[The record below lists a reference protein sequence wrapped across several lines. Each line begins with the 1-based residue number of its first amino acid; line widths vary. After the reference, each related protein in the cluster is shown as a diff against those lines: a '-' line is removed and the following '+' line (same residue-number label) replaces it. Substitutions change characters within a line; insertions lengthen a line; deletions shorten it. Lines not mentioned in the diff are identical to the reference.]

1 MESLYTFKFNHSNAL
16 QALAHG
22 KTDNINYYEARKK
35 LFNLSIMADYDQLVC
50 LPTLTAIDKHW
61 YQIET
66 ARKVLRQLGG
76 RALLADEVGLGK
88 TIEAG
93 LILSEYLARGMIQ
106 SLLILTPASLVSQW
120 QQELQTKFNID
131 TITSDDKQLQLNPSE
146 FWSNNNRIIA
156 SLNTA
161 KSPKHFNLVTTRNWD
176 LVIVDEAHH
185 LKNRNT
191 LNWKLVNALNKRFI
205 LMLTATPVQNSL
217 VELFNLLT
225 LLKPGLLKTEAAF
238 KKEYVSSKNGRIPK
252 NPEKLRQLM
261 REVMVRNT
269 RSLVDVQ
276 LPKRFATTITVNPA
290 KSEEKL
296 YQDLTEYIRSLEM
309 GESDTEKQDK
319 LDTDKSQQ
327 LAPEKQDNSDNE
339 KPQQL
344 APEKPHKL
352 DKFSRTN
359 LLMRAGSSP
368 QALADSLKNLAK
380 KFPSEEL
387 KTLTRRASQIKQVEK
402 AIALVDLLKKSTQK
416 TIVFTTHRATS
427 AYLAKTLEEAGIS
440 FAQFLG
446 DMSLKDKDAAI
457 EAFRDNV
464 PVLLASETGGE
475 GRNIQ
480 FANAIVNY
488 DLPWN
493 PMKIEQR
500 IGRIHRIGQ
509 KQDVFIFNFC
519 LKGSIEEYILRI
531 LHDKINMF
539 ELVVGE
545 IETILGNVDDEFDFS
560 EIVIDIWLKH
570 QAKPELDTAFD
581 NLASELIKAKDKYR
595 ETSELDEQIFGED
608 FEA

>member
-1 MESLYTFKFNHSNAL
+1 MDNFYTFKFNRSKAMTAL
-16 QALAHG
+16 KVGL
-22 KTDNINYYEARKK
+22 TDDIDYYYARTE
-35 LFNLSIMADYDQLVC
+35 LFNLSLMADYDQLVC

-106 SLLILTPASLVSQW
+106 SILILTPASLVSQW
-120 QQELQTKFNID
+120 QQELAEKFNID
-131 TITSDDKQLQLNPSE
+131 TITTDSDARQQNPEE
-146 FWSNNNRIIA
+146 FWTFHPRIIA

-161 KSPKHFNLVTTRNWD
+161 KSTKHFNHVTQRSWD

-185 LKNRNT
+185 LKNRST

-238 KKEYVSSKNGRIPK
+238 KKEYVSSKNGRVPK

-269 RSLVDVQ
+269 RSLVDIQ
-276 LPKRFATTITVNPA
+276 LPKRFATTITVTPSP
-290 KSEEKL
+290 SEQKL
-296 YQDLTEYIRSLEM
+296 YQDLTQFLRD
-309 GESDTEKQDK
+309 SDE
-319 LDTDKSQQ
+319 
-327 LAPEKQDNSDNE
+327 N
-339 KPQQL
+339 
-344 APEKPHKL
+344 L

-359 LLMRAGSSP
+359 LLMRAGSSSR
-368 QALADSLKNLAK
+368 ALTESLKNLAK
-380 KFPSEEL
+380 RLPSDEL
-387 KTLTRRASQIKQVEK
+387 HTLTRRAAKIKQVQK
-402 AIALVDLLKKSTQK
+402 ALALVDLLKQSQQK
-416 TIVFTTHRATS
+416 TIVFTTHKATS
-427 AYLAKTLEEAGIS
+427 AYLAETLQSAGIP
-440 FAQFLG
+440 FAEFLG
-446 DMSLKDKDAAI
+446 DMSLKEKDAAI
-457 EAFRDNV
+457 DAFRERV
-464 PVLLASETGGE
+464 SVLLASETGGE

-480 FANAIVNY
+480 FANSIVNY

-509 KQDVFIFNFC
+509 TQDVFIFNFC
-519 LKGSIEEYILRI
+519 LKDSIEEYILRI

-545 IETILGNVDDEFDFS
+545 IETILGQVDDEFDFS
-560 EIVIDIWLKH
+560 EVVMSIWLKH
-570 QAKPELDTAFD
+570 QSQPELDTAFD
-581 NLASELIKAKDKYR
+581 QLADNLLQAKDKYR
-595 ETSELDEQIFGED
+595 ETSELEQQIFGED

>member
-1 MESLYTFKFNHSNAL
+1 MTNMDNLYRFKFNHSSAL
-16 QALAHG
+16 QALTEG
-22 KTDNINYYEARKK
+22 QTDTIDYYEARKK

-50 LPTLTAIDKHW
+50 LPTLTEIDKHW

-131 TITSDDKQLQLNPSE
+131 TVSSDDKQLQLNHQE
-146 FWSNNNRIIA
+146 FWSTNPRIIA

-161 KSPKHFNLVTTRNWD
+161 KSAKHFQFVTARNWD

-185 LKNRNT
+185 LKNRST

-276 LPKRFATTITVNPA
+276 LPKRFATTITVTP
-290 KSEEKL
+290 SQGEDKL
-296 YQDLTEYIRSLEM
+296 YQDLTNYVRDFEHI
-309 GESDTEKQDK
+309 ESDSNQTK
-319 LDTDKSQQ
+319 
-327 LAPEKQDNSDNE
+327 
-339 KPQQL
+339 
-344 APEKPHKL
+344 KL

-380 KFPSEEL
+380 KFPSEQL
-387 KTLTRRASQIKQVEK
+387 TSLTRRAAQIKKVEK
-402 AIALVDLLKKSTQK
+402 ALALVDLLKKSTQK

-427 AYLAKTLEEAGIS
+427 AYLAKTLEKADIP

-446 DMSLKDKDAAI
+446 SMSLKDKDAAI
-457 EAFRDNV
+457 ESFRDRV

-509 KQDVFIFNFC
+509 QQDVFIFNFC
-519 LKGSIEEYILRI
+519 LQGSIEEYILRI

-545 IETILGNVDDEFDFS
+545 IETILGNVDEDFDFS
-560 EIVIDIWLKH
+560 DAVIDIWLKH
-570 QAKPELDTAFD
+570 QAKPELDTAFN
-581 NLASELIKAKDKYR
+581 NLATNLIQAKDKYR
-595 ETSELDEQIFGED
+595 QISELDEQIFGEE

>member
-1 MESLYTFKFNHSNAL
+1 MEKYTFKFNSSTALEAL
-16 QALAHG
+16 QAG
-22 KTDNINYYEARKK
+22 KYDPIDFYQARLD
-35 LFNLSIMADYDQLVC
+35 LFNLSIMADYDQLIC
-50 LPTLTAIDKHW
+50 LPALTAIDKYW

-93 LILSEYLARGMIQ
+93 IIIAEYLARGMVQ
-106 SLLILTPASLVSQW
+106 SLLVLTPASLVSQW
-120 QQELQTKFNID
+120 QLELSDKFNIA
-131 TITSDDKQLQLNPSE
+131 TITTDNRNLQQPINE
-146 FWSNNNRIIA
+146 FWTNNPRIIA

-161 KSPKHFNLVTTRNWD
+161 KSAKHYSHVTSRTWD
-176 LVIVDEAHH
+176 LVVIDEAHH
-185 LKNRNT
+185 LKNRTT

-225 LLKPGLLKTEAAF
+225 LLKPGLLQTEAAF
-238 KKEYVSSKNGRIPK
+238 KKEYVDSRNGRVPK
-252 NPEKLRQLM
+252 NQEKLRSLM

-269 RSLVDVQ
+269 RALVDVK
-276 LPKRFATTITVNPA
+276 LPKRFATTITVTPSA
-290 KSEEKL
+290 GEEKL
-296 YQDLTEYIRSLEM
+296 YQDLSEYLRSS
-309 GESDTEKQDK
+309 ESK
-319 LDTDKSQQ
+319 LDR
-327 LAPEKQDNSDNE
+327 L
-339 KPQQL
+339 
-344 APEKPHKL
+344 
-352 DKFSRTN
+352 SRTN

-368 QALADSLKNLAK
+368 NALAESLKQLTLRL
-380 KFPSEEL
+380 PDEEL
-387 KTLTRRASQIKQVEK
+387 KSLARRASLVKQVEK
-402 AIALVDLLKKSTQK
+402 AKALVEMLLLSRQK
-416 TIVFTTHRATS
+416 TLVFTTHKATS
-427 AYLAKTLEEAGIS
+427 TYLAKTLQAANIP
-440 FAQFLG
+440 FAEFTG
-446 DMSLKDKDAAI
+446 GMSLKQKDAAI
-457 EAFRDNV
+457 ASFRDTV
-464 PVLLASETGGE
+464 SVLLASETGGE

-509 KQDVFIFNFC
+509 TQDVFIFNFC
-519 LKGSIEEYILRI
+519 LKGSIEEYILGI

-560 EIVIDIWLKH
+560 EIIMDIWLKH
-570 QAKPELDTAFD
+570 QVKPELDTAFEQLAE
-581 NLASELIKAKDKYR
+581 NLLKAKNQYQQIQ
-595 ETSELDEQIFGED
+595 ELDEQIFGED

>member
-1 MESLYTFKFNHSNAL
+1 MDSLYTFKFNHSSAL
-16 QALAHG
+16 QALVDG
-22 KTDNINYYEARKK
+22 QTDDFNYYEARIK
-35 LFNLSIMADYDQLVC
+35 LFSLSVMADYDQLVC
-50 LPTLTAIDKHW
+50 LPTLTGIDKHW

-106 SLLILTPASLVSQW
+106 SLLVLTPASLVSQW
-120 QQELQTKFNID
+120 QLELKTKFGID
-131 TITSDDKQLQLNPSE
+131 TVTSDDKQLQLNPDE
-146 FWSNNNRIIA
+146 FWRTNNRLIA

-161 KSPKHFNLVTTRNWD
+161 KSAKHFNLVTTRNWD

-185 LKNRNT
+185 LKNRST

-238 KKEYVSSKNGRIPK
+238 KKEYVSSKNGRVPK

-276 LPKRFATTITVNPA
+276 LPKRFATTITVNPS

-296 YQDLTEYIRSLEM
+296 YQDLTEYVRSLEVS
-309 GESDTEKQDK
+309 ESDSGKTQ
-319 LDTDKSQQ
+319 
-327 LAPEKQDNSDNE
+327 
-339 KPQQL
+339 
-344 APEKPHKL
+344 KL

-380 KFPSEEL
+380 KFPSDEL

-402 AIALVDLLKKSTQK
+402 ALALVDLLKKSTQK

-427 AYLAKTLEEAGIS
+427 AYLAKTLEEAGIA

-446 DMSLKDKDAAI
+446 DMSLKEKDAAI
-457 EAFRDNV
+457 EAFRDRV

-519 LKGSIEEYILRI
+519 LKDSIEEYILRI

-545 IETILGNVDDEFDFS
+545 IETILGNVDEEFDFS
-560 EIVIDIWLKH
+560 EVVIDIWLKH
-570 QAKPELDTAFD
+570 QAKPELDTAFE
-581 NLASELIKAKDKYR
+581 NLATELIKAKDKYR

>member
-1 MESLYTFKFNHSNAL
+1 MEKNYTFQFNPSTAL
-16 QALAHG
+16 EALKAG
-22 KTDNINYYEARKK
+22 KYDPLNFYEARLD
-35 LFNLSIMADYDQLVC
+35 LFNLSVMADYDQLIC
-50 LPTLTAIDKHW
+50 LPTLTAIDKYW

-66 ARKVLRQLGG
+66 ARKVLRQMGG

-93 LILSEYLARGMIQ
+93 LIIAEYLARGMVKSI
-106 SLLILTPASLVSQW
+106 LVLTPASLVSQW
-120 QQELQTKFNID
+120 QSELSDKFNIA
-131 TITSDDKQLQLNPSE
+131 TITTDNRDPQQPIDE
-146 FWSNNNRIIA
+146 FWTNNPRIIA

-161 KSPKHFNLVTTRNWD
+161 KSAKHYLHVTSRTWD
-176 LVIVDEAHH
+176 LVVVDEAHH
-185 LKNRNT
+185 LKNRST

-225 LLKPGLLKTEAAF
+225 LLKPGLLQTEAAF
-238 KKEYVSSKNGRIPK
+238 KKEYVDSRNGRVPK
-252 NPEKLRQLM
+252 NPEKLRSLM

-269 RSLVDVQ
+269 RALVDVK
-276 LPKRFATTITVNPA
+276 LPKRFATTITVTPA
-290 KSEEKL
+290 AGEEKL
-296 YQDLTEYIRSLEM
+296 YQDLSEYLRSSE
-309 GESDTEKQDK
+309 DK
-319 LDTDKSQQ
+319 LDR
-327 LAPEKQDNSDNE
+327 L
-339 KPQQL
+339 
-344 APEKPHKL
+344 
-352 DKFSRTN
+352 SRTN

-368 QALADSLKNLAK
+368 GALADSLKQLTLRL
-380 KFPSEEL
+380 PDEEL
-387 KTLTRRASQIKQVEK
+387 KSLARRAAQVKQVEK
-402 AIALVDLLKKSTQK
+402 AKTLVEMLSKSSQK
-416 TIVFTTHRATS
+416 TLVFTTHKATS
-427 AYLAKTLEEAGIS
+427 TYLAKILQEANIP
-440 FAQFLG
+440 FAEFTG
-446 DMSLKDKDAAI
+446 GMSLKQKDEAI
-457 EAFRDNV
+457 AAFRDNV
-464 PVLLASETGGE
+464 SVLLASETGGE

-509 KQDVFIFNFC
+509 TQDVFIFNFC

-560 EIVIDIWLKH
+560 EVVMDIWLKH
-570 QAKPELDTAFD
+570 QVKPELDQAFEQLAN
-581 NLASELIKAKDKYR
+581 NLLKAQKQY
-595 ETSELDEQIFGED
+595 EQIQELDEQIFGED

>member
-1 MESLYTFKFNHSNAL
+1 MDSLYTFKFNHSSAL
-16 QALAHG
+16 QALADG
-22 KTDNINYYEARKK
+22 QTDTIDYYEARIK
-35 LFNLSIMADYDQLVC
+35 LFNVSVMADYDQLVC

-93 LILSEYLARGMIQ
+93 LILSEYLARGMIE

-120 QQELQTKFNID
+120 QQELQTKFGID
-131 TITSDDKQLQLNPSE
+131 TITSDDKQLQLNRSE
-146 FWSNNNRIIA
+146 FWSTNNRLIA

-161 KSPKHFNLVTTRNWD
+161 KSANHFHLVTARNWD

-185 LKNRNT
+185 LKNRST

-238 KKEYVSSKNGRIPK
+238 KKEYVSSKNGRVPK

-276 LPKRFATTITVNPA
+276 LPKRFATTITVTPSQ
-290 KSEEKL
+290 SEQKL
-296 YQDLTEYIRSLEM
+296 YQDLTEYLRSWEIT
-309 GESDTEKQDK
+309 ESDSGKTK
-319 LDTDKSQQ
+319 
-327 LAPEKQDNSDNE
+327 
-339 KPQQL
+339 
-344 APEKPHKL
+344 KL

-380 KFPSEEL
+380 KFPSDEL
-387 KTLTRRASQIKQVEK
+387 KRLTRRASQIKKVEK
-402 AIALVDLLKKSTQK
+402 ALALVDLLKKSTQK

-427 AYLAKTLEEAGIS
+427 AYLGKTLEQADIS

-446 DMSLKDKDAAI
+446 DMSLKEKDAAI
-457 EAFRDNV
+457 EAFRDRV

-509 KQDVFIFNFC
+509 QQDVFIFNFC
-519 LKGSIEEYILRI
+519 LQDSIEEYILRI

-545 IETILGNVDDEFDFS
+545 IETILGNVDEEFDFS
-560 EIVIDIWLKH
+560 DAVIDIWLKH
-570 QAKPELDTAFD
+570 QAKPELDTAFE
-581 NLASELIKAKDKYR
+581 NLATDLINAKDKYR
-595 ETSELDEQIFGED
+595 QISELDEQIFGED

>member
-1 MESLYTFKFNHSNAL
+1 MMDSLYTFKFNHSSAL
-16 QALAHG
+16 QALADG
-22 KTDNINYYEARKK
+22 KTDNIDYYQARIK
-35 LFNLSIMADYDQLVC
+35 LFNLSVMADYDQLVC
-50 LPTLTAIDKHW
+50 LPTLTGIDKHW

-93 LILSEYLARGMIQ
+93 LILSEYLTRGMIQ

-120 QQELQTKFNID
+120 QQELQTKFGID

-146 FWSNNNRIIA
+146 FWTTNNRLIA

-161 KSPKHFNLVTTRNWD
+161 KSAKHFNLVTTRSWD

-185 LKNRNT
+185 LKNRST
-191 LNWKLVNALNKRFI
+191 LNWKLVNALQKRFI

-238 KKEYVSSKNGRIPK
+238 KKEYVSSKNGRVPK

-276 LPKRFATTITVNPA
+276 LPKRFATTITVSPSQ
-290 KSEEKL
+290 SEEKL
-296 YQDLTEYIRSLEM
+296 YRDLTEYLRLFEIAT
-309 GESDTEKQDK
+309 SDSTQ
-319 LDTDKSQQ
+319 TQ
-327 LAPEKQDNSDNE
+327 
-339 KPQQL
+339 
-344 APEKPHKL
+344 KL

-368 QALADSLKNLAK
+368 QALADSLKNLSK
-380 KFPSEEL
+380 KFPSDEL

-402 AIALVDLLKKSTQK
+402 AKALVDLLKKSSQK

-446 DMSLKDKDAAI
+446 DMSLKEKDAAI
-457 EAFRDNV
+457 EDFREHV

-509 KQDVFIFNFC
+509 TQDVFIFNFC
-519 LKGSIEEYILRI
+519 LKDSIEEYILKI

-545 IETILGNVDDEFDFS
+545 IETILGNVDEEFDFS
-560 EIVIDIWLKH
+560 EVVIDIWLKH
-570 QAKPELDTAFD
+570 QAKPELDTAFE
-581 NLASELIKAKDKYR
+581 NLATELIKAKDKYR

>member
-1 MESLYTFKFNHSNAL
+1 MDNFYTFKFNHSKALTAL
-16 QALAHG
+16 QVGQTDAL
-22 KTDNINYYEARKK
+22 DYYEARTE
-35 LFNLSIMADYDQLVC
+35 LFNLSLMADYDSLVC
-50 LPTLTAIDKHW
+50 LPTLTAIDQHW

-66 ARKVLRQLGG
+66 AKKVLRQLGG

-93 LILSEYLARGMIQ
+93 LILSEYIARGMIQ
-106 SLLILTPASLVSQW
+106 SILVLTPASLVSQW
-120 QQELQTKFNID
+120 QLELSEKFNID
-131 TITSDDKQLQLNPSE
+131 TVTTDSDARQQNPEE
-146 FWSNNNRIIA
+146 FWTSHPRIIA

-161 KSPKHFNLVTTRNWD
+161 KSTKHFDIVTQRSWD

-185 LKNRNT
+185 LKNRST

-238 KKEYVSSKNGRIPK
+238 KKEYVSSSNGRVPK

-276 LPKRFATTITVNPA
+276 LPKRFATTITVTPSP
-290 KSEEKL
+290 SEQKL
-296 YQDLTEYIRSLEM
+296 YQDLTNFLRDSEP
-309 GESDTEKQDK
+309 
-319 LDTDKSQQ
+319 
-327 LAPEKQDNSDNE
+327 A
-339 KPQQL
+339 
-344 APEKPHKL
+344 L

-359 LLMRAGSSP
+359 LLMRAGSSSR
-368 QALADSLKNLAK
+368 ALTDSLKHLAK
-380 KFPSEEL
+380 RLPSDEL
-387 KTLTRRASQIKQVEK
+387 KTLVRRAAQIQQVEK
-402 AIALVDLLKKSTQK
+402 AKALVDLLKQSQQK
-416 TIVFTTHRATS
+416 TIVFTTHKPTS
-427 AYLAKTLEEAGIS
+427 AYLAETLQDVGIP
-440 FAQFLG
+440 FAEFLG
-446 DMSLKDKDAAI
+446 DMSLKQKDAAI
-457 EAFRDNV
+457 DAFRSRV
-464 PVLLASETGGE
+464 SVLLASETGGE

-480 FANAIVNY
+480 FANVIVNY

-509 KQDVFIFNFC
+509 TQDVFIFNFC
-519 LKGSIEEYILRI
+519 LANSIEEYILKI

-545 IETILGNVDDEFDFS
+545 IETILGQVDDEFDFS
-560 EIVIDIWLKH
+560 EVVMSIWLKH
-570 QAKPELDTAFD
+570 QAKPERDTAFD
-581 NLASELIKAKDKYR
+581 QLADNLLKAKEQYR
-595 ETSELDEQIFGED
+595 ETSELEQQIFGDD

>member
-1 MESLYTFKFNHSNAL
+1 MEKNYTFKFNSDTAL
-16 QALAHG
+16 EALKAG
-22 KTDNINYYEARKK
+22 RYDPINFYEARLD
-35 LFNLSIMADYDQLVC
+35 LFSLSVMADYDQLIC
-50 LPTLTAIDKHW
+50 LPTLTAIDKYW

-93 LILSEYLARGMIQ
+93 LIIAEYLARGMVQ
-106 SLLILTPASLVSQW
+106 SMLVLTPASLVSQW
-120 QQELQTKFNID
+120 QSELSDKFNIS
-131 TITSDDKQLQLNPSE
+131 TITTDNRDPQQPIDS
-146 FWSNNNRIIA
+146 FWTDNKRIIA
-156 SLNTA
+156 SLNMA
-161 KSPKHFNLVTTRNWD
+161 KSAKHYPHVTSRTWD
-176 LVIVDEAHH
+176 LVVVDEAHH
-185 LKNRNT
+185 LKNRTT

-225 LLKPGLLKTEAAF
+225 LLKPGLLQTEAAF
-238 KKEYVSSKNGRIPK
+238 KKEYVDSRNGRVPK
-252 NPEKLRQLM
+252 NPEKLRSLM

-269 RSLVDVQ
+269 RALVDVK
-276 LPKRFATTITVNPA
+276 LPKRFATTITVTPA
-290 KSEEKL
+290 AGEEKL
-296 YQDLTEYIRSLEM
+296 YQDLSEYLRSSE
-309 GESDTEKQDK
+309 DK
-319 LDTDKSQQ
+319 LDR
-327 LAPEKQDNSDNE
+327 L
-339 KPQQL
+339 
-344 APEKPHKL
+344 
-352 DKFSRTN
+352 SRTN

-368 QALADSLKNLAK
+368 GALADSLKQLTLRL
-380 KFPSEEL
+380 PDEEL
-387 KTLTRRASQIKQVEK
+387 KSLARRASQVKQVEK
-402 AIALVDLLKKSTQK
+402 AKALVEMLIISRQK
-416 TIVFTTHRATS
+416 TLVFTTHKATS
-427 AYLAKTLEEAGIS
+427 TYLAKTLQAANIP
-440 FAQFLG
+440 FAEFTG
-446 DMSLKDKDAAI
+446 GMSLKQKDEAI
-457 EAFRDNV
+457 AAFRDTV
-464 PVLLASETGGE
+464 SVLLASETGGE

-509 KQDVFIFNFC
+509 TQDVFIFNFC

-560 EIVIDIWLKH
+560 EIVMDIWLKH
-570 QAKPELDTAFD
+570 QVKPELDTAFEQLAD
-581 NLASELIKAKDKYR
+581 NLLKAKNQYQQIQ
-595 ETSELDEQIFGED
+595 ELDEQIFGED

>member
-1 MESLYTFKFNHSNAL
+1 METNYTFKFNSDTAKSAL
-16 QALAHG
+16 KAAKYDPINFYQARL
-22 KTDNINYYEARKK
+22 D
-35 LFNLSIMADYDQLVC
+35 LFSLSVMADYDQLIC
-50 LPTLTAIDKHW
+50 LPTLTAIDKYW

-93 LILSEYLARGMIQ
+93 LIIAEYLARGMVQ
-106 SLLILTPASLVSQW
+106 SMLVLTPASLVSQW
-120 QQELQTKFNID
+120 QSELSDKFNIA
-131 TITSDDKQLQLNPSE
+131 TITTDNRDPQQPIDE
-146 FWSNNNRIIA
+146 FWTNNPRIIA

-161 KSPKHFNLVTTRNWD
+161 KSAKHYPHVTSRTWD
-176 LVIVDEAHH
+176 LVVVDEAHH
-185 LKNRNT
+185 LKNRTT

-217 VELFNLLT
+217 IELFNLLT
-225 LLKPGLLKTEAAF
+225 LLKPGLLQTEAAF
-238 KKEYVSSKNGRIPK
+238 KKEYVDSRNGRVPK
-252 NPEKLRQLM
+252 NPEKLRSLM

-269 RSLVDVQ
+269 RALVDVK
-276 LPKRFATTITVNPA
+276 LPKRFATTITVTPA
-290 KSEEKL
+290 AGEEKL
-296 YQDLTEYIRSLEM
+296 YQDLSEYLRSSE
-309 GESDTEKQDK
+309 EK
-319 LDTDKSQQ
+319 LDR
-327 LAPEKQDNSDNE
+327 L
-339 KPQQL
+339 
-344 APEKPHKL
+344 
-352 DKFSRTN
+352 SRTN

-368 QALADSLKNLAK
+368 GALADSLKQLTLRL
-380 KFPSEEL
+380 PDSEL
-387 KTLTRRASQIKQVEK
+387 KSLARRAAQVKQVEK
-402 AIALVDLLKKSTQK
+402 AKVLVEMLSKSSQK
-416 TIVFTTHRATS
+416 TLVFTTHKATS
-427 AYLAKTLEEAGIS
+427 TYLAQTLLAANIP
-440 FAQFLG
+440 FAEFTG
-446 DMSLKDKDAAI
+446 GMSLKQKDEAI
-457 EAFRDNV
+457 AAFRDTV
-464 PVLLASETGGE
+464 SVLLASETGGE

-509 KQDVFIFNFC
+509 TQDVFIFNFC

-560 EIVIDIWLKH
+560 EIVMDIWLKH
-570 QAKPELDTAFD
+570 QVKPELDTAFEQLAD
-581 NLASELIKAKDKYR
+581 NLLKAKNQYQQIQ
-595 ETSELDEQIFGED
+595 ELDEQIFGED

>member
-1 MESLYTFKFNHSNAL
+1 MNNTYNFTFQNSPAMTALKQRQHDDIKYYNARNELFKLSL
-16 QALAHG
+16 
-22 KTDNINYYEARKK
+22 
-35 LFNLSIMADYDQLVC
+35 MADYDQLVC
-50 LPTLTAIDKHW
+50 LPSLTTIDKHW

-66 ARKVLRQLGG
+66 ARKVLRQFGG

-93 LILSEYLARGMIQ
+93 LIVSEYLARGMIQ
-106 SLLILTPASLVSQW
+106 SILILTPASLVSQW
-120 QQELQTKFNID
+120 QLELATKFGISS
-131 TITSDDKQLQLNPSE
+131 ITTDDESRQQNPEE
-146 FWSNNNRIIA
+146 FWTANSHIIA

-161 KSPKHFNLVTTRNWD
+161 KSAKHYPLVTSRNWD

-191 LNWKLVNALNKRFI
+191 LNWKVVNALNKRFI

-225 LLKPGLLKTEAAF
+225 LLKPGLLKTEADF
-238 KKEYVSSKNGRIPK
+238 KREYVSSKNGRIPK
-252 NPEKLRQLM
+252 NPEKLRSLM
-261 REVMVRNT
+261 REVMIRNT
-269 RSLVDVQ
+269 RSLVDVK
-276 LPKRFATTITVNPA
+276 LPKRFATTITVTP
-290 KSEEKL
+290 SESEKKL
-296 YQDLTEYIRSLEM
+296 YSDLSEFLRTHSE
-309 GESDTEKQDK
+309 
-319 LDTDKSQQ
+319 
-327 LAPEKQDNSDNE
+327 
-339 KPQQL
+339 
-344 APEKPHKL
+344 HL

-359 LLMRAGSSP
+359 LLMRSGSSP
-368 QALADSLKNLAK
+368 NALGESLKNLSQK
-380 KFPSEEL
+380 LDFEEL
-387 KTLTRRASQIKQVEK
+387 KTLAKRANQIKQVEK
-402 AIALVDLLKKSTQK
+402 SRALVELLKKSSQK
-416 TIVFTTHRATS
+416 TIVFTTHKATS
-427 AYLAKTLEEAGIS
+427 AYLAKVFKENRIE
-440 FAQFLG
+440 FAEFLG
-446 DMSLKDKDAAI
+446 DMTLKQKDAAI
-457 EAFRDNV
+457 EAFRDNL

-509 KQDVFIFNFC
+509 TQDVFIFNFC
-519 LKGSIEEYILRI
+519 LQGSIEEYILRI

-560 EIVIDIWLKH
+560 ETVIDIWLKNQSH
-570 QAKPELDTAFD
+570 QDISNAFEK
-581 NLASELIKAKDKYR
+581 LADDLLQAKDKYQ
-595 ETSELDEQIFGED
+595 ETQELDEKIFGEE

>member
-1 MESLYTFKFNHSNAL
+1 MDNFYTFKFNHSKAMTAL
-16 QALAHG
+16 KVGQ
-22 KTDNINYYEARKK
+22 TDEIDYYYARTE
-35 LFNLSIMADYDQLVC
+35 LFNLSLMADYDSLVC

-106 SLLILTPASLVSQW
+106 SILVLTPASLVSQW
-120 QQELQTKFNID
+120 QQELAEKFNID
-131 TITSDDKQLQLNPSE
+131 TITTDSDARQQNPEE
-146 FWSNNNRIIA
+146 FWTSHPRIIA

-161 KSPKHFNLVTTRNWD
+161 KSPKHFDHVTARSWD

-238 KKEYVSSKNGRIPK
+238 KKEYVSSKNGRVPK

-269 RSLVDVQ
+269 RSLVDVK
-276 LPKRFATTITVNPA
+276 LPKRFATTITVTPNP
-290 KSEEKL
+290 SEQKL
-296 YQDLTEYIRSLEM
+296 YQDLTNFLRDQEP
-309 GESDTEKQDK
+309 
-319 LDTDKSQQ
+319 
-327 LAPEKQDNSDNE
+327 A
-339 KPQQL
+339 
-344 APEKPHKL
+344 L

-359 LLMRAGSSP
+359 LLMRAGSSSR
-368 QALADSLKNLAK
+368 ALTESLKNLDK
-380 KFPSEEL
+380 RLQSDEL
-387 KTLTRRASQIKQVEK
+387 KTLIRRAAQIKQVEK
-402 AIALVDLLKKSTQK
+402 AKALVDLLKQSQQK
-416 TIVFTTHRATS
+416 TIVFTTHKATS
-427 AYLAKTLEEAGIS
+427 AYLAETLQSAGIP
-440 FAQFLG
+440 FAEFLG
-446 DMSLKDKDAAI
+446 DMSLKEKDAAI
-457 EAFRDNV
+457 EAFRERV
-464 PVLLASETGGE
+464 SVLLASETGGE

-480 FANAIVNY
+480 FANSIVNY

-509 KQDVFIFNFC
+509 TQDVFIFNFC
-519 LKGSIEEYILRI
+519 LKDSIEEYILRI

-545 IETILGNVDDEFDFS
+545 IETILGQVDDEFDFS
-560 EIVIDIWLKH
+560 EVVMSIWLKH
-570 QAKPELDTAFD
+570 QAKPELDTAFEQ
-581 NLASELIKAKDKYR
+581 LADELVKAKDKYR
-595 ETSELDEQIFGED
+595 ETSELEQQIFGED

>member
-1 MESLYTFKFNHSNAL
+1 METNYTFKFNSSTAL
-16 QALAHG
+16 SALKVG
-22 KTDNINYYEARKK
+22 KYDPLNFYEARLD
-35 LFNLSIMADYDQLVC
+35 LFNLSVMADYDQLIC
-50 LPTLTAIDKHW
+50 LPTLTAIDKYW

-93 LILSEYLARGMIQ
+93 LIIAEYLARGMVQ
-106 SLLILTPASLVSQW
+106 SLLVLTPASLVSQW
-120 QQELQTKFNID
+120 QSELSDKFNIS
-131 TITSDDKQLQLNPSE
+131 TITTDNRDPQQPIEE
-146 FWSNNNRIIA
+146 FWTDNPRIIA

-161 KSPKHFNLVTTRNWD
+161 KSAKHYPYVTSRTWD
-176 LVIVDEAHH
+176 LVVVDEAHH
-185 LKNRNT
+185 LKNCTT

-225 LLKPGLLKTEAAF
+225 LLKPGLLQTEAAF
-238 KKEYVSSKNGRIPK
+238 KKEYVDSKNGRVPK
-252 NPEKLRQLM
+252 NPEKLRSLM

-269 RSLVDVQ
+269 RALVDVK
-276 LPKRFATTITVNPA
+276 LPKRFATTITVTPA
-290 KSEEKL
+290 SGEEKL
-296 YQDLTEYIRSLEM
+296 YQDLSEYLRSSE
-309 GESDTEKQDK
+309 DK
-319 LDTDKSQQ
+319 LDR
-327 LAPEKQDNSDNE
+327 L
-339 KPQQL
+339 
-344 APEKPHKL
+344 
-352 DKFSRTN
+352 SRTN

-368 QALADSLKNLAK
+368 GALADSLKQLTLRL
-380 KFPSEEL
+380 PDEEL
-387 KTLTRRASQIKQVEK
+387 KSLARRAAQVKQVEK
-402 AIALVDLLKKSTQK
+402 AKALVDMLIISRQK
-416 TIVFTTHRATS
+416 TLVFTTHKATS
-427 AYLAKTLEEAGIS
+427 TYLAKTLQAANIP
-440 FAQFLG
+440 FAEFTG
-446 DMSLKDKDAAI
+446 GMSLKQKDEAI
-457 EAFRDNV
+457 AAFRDNV
-464 PVLLASETGGE
+464 SVLLASETGGE

-509 KQDVFIFNFC
+509 TQDVFIFNFC

-560 EIVIDIWLKH
+560 EIVMDIWLKH
-570 QAKPELDTAFD
+570 QVKPELDTAFEQLAD
-581 NLASELIKAKDKYR
+581 NLLKAKNQYQQIQ
-595 ETSELDEQIFGED
+595 ELDEQIFGED

>member
-1 MESLYTFKFNHSNAL
+1 MLGVRCIMETNYTFKFNSDTAL
-16 QALAHG
+16 SALKAGLYDPINFYQARL
-22 KTDNINYYEARKK
+22 D
-35 LFNLSIMADYDQLVC
+35 LFNLSVMADYDQLIC
-50 LPTLTAIDKHW
+50 LPTLTAIDKYW

-93 LILSEYLARGMIQ
+93 LIIAEYLARGMVQ
-106 SLLILTPASLVSQW
+106 SMLVLTPASLVSQW
-120 QQELQTKFNID
+120 QSELSDKFNIA
-131 TITSDDKQLQLNPSE
+131 TITTDNRDPQQPIDE
-146 FWSNNNRIIA
+146 FWTNNPRIIA

-161 KSPKHFNLVTTRNWD
+161 KSAKHYPHVTSRTWD
-176 LVIVDEAHH
+176 LVVVDEAHH
-185 LKNRNT
+185 LKNRTT

-217 VELFNLLT
+217 IELFNLLT
-225 LLKPGLLKTEAAF
+225 LLKPGLLQTEAAF
-238 KKEYVSSKNGRIPK
+238 KKEYVDSRNGRVPK
-252 NPEKLRQLM
+252 NPEKLRSLM

-269 RSLVDVQ
+269 RALVDVK
-276 LPKRFATTITVNPA
+276 LPKRFATTITVTPA
-290 KSEEKL
+290 SGEEKL
-296 YQDLTEYIRSLEM
+296 YQDLSEYLRSSE
-309 GESDTEKQDK
+309 EK
-319 LDTDKSQQ
+319 LDR
-327 LAPEKQDNSDNE
+327 L
-339 KPQQL
+339 
-344 APEKPHKL
+344 
-352 DKFSRTN
+352 SRTN

-368 QALADSLKNLAK
+368 GALADSLKQLTK
-380 KFPSEEL
+380 RLPDEEL
-387 KTLTRRASQIKQVEK
+387 KSLARRAAQVKQVEK
-402 AIALVDLLKKSTQK
+402 AKVLVEMLSKSSQK
-416 TIVFTTHRATS
+416 TLVFTTHKATS
-427 AYLAKTLEEAGIS
+427 TYLAQTLQAANIP
-440 FAQFLG
+440 FAEFTG
-446 DMSLKDKDAAI
+446 GMSLKQKDEAI
-457 EAFRDNV
+457 AAFRDNV
-464 PVLLASETGGE
+464 SVLLASETGGE

-509 KQDVFIFNFC
+509 TQDVFIFNFC

-560 EIVIDIWLKH
+560 EIVMDIWLKH
-570 QAKPELDTAFD
+570 QVKPELDTAFEQLAD
-581 NLASELIKAKDKYR
+581 NLLKAKNQYQQIQ
-595 ETSELDEQIFGED
+595 ELDEQIFGED

>member
-1 MESLYTFKFNHSNAL
+1 MDNFYTFKFNHTPAL
-16 QALAHG
+16 QALIDG
-22 KTDNINYYEARKK
+22 QTDSIDYYYARQS
-35 LFNLSIMADYDQLVC
+35 LFNLSLMADYDSLVC
-50 LPTLTAIDKHW
+50 LTNLTAIDKHW

-106 SLLILTPASLVSQW
+106 SILVLTPASLVSQW
-120 QQELQTKFNID
+120 QQELAEKF
-131 TITSDDKQLQLNPSE
+131 TIETVTTDSVQLQQNPNE
-146 FWSNNNRIIA
+146 FWSSHPRLIA

-161 KSPKHFNLVTTRNWD
+161 KSAKHFDLVTARNWD

-185 LKNRNT
+185 LKNRST

-225 LLKPGLLKTEAAF
+225 LLKPGLLQTEAAF
-238 KKEYVSSKNGRIPK
+238 KKEYVSSSNGRVPK
-252 NPEKLRQLM
+252 NPEKLRALM

-269 RSLVDVQ
+269 RSLVDIQ
-276 LPKRFATTITVNPA
+276 LPKRFATTITVTPSP
-290 KSEEKL
+290 SEQKL
-296 YQDLTEYIRSLEM
+296 YQDLTQFLRA
-309 GESDTEKQDK
+309 TEQ
-319 LDTDKSQQ
+319 
-327 LAPEKQDNSDNE
+327 A
-339 KPQQL
+339 
-344 APEKPHKL
+344 L

-359 LLMRAGSSP
+359 LLMRAGSSSR
-368 QALADSLKNLAK
+368 ALSESLKNLSK
-380 KFPSEEL
+380 RLPSDEL
-387 KTLTRRASQIKQVEK
+387 KTLTRRAAQIKQVEK
-402 AIALVDLLKKSTQK
+402 ALALVDLLKQSQQK
-416 TIVFTTHRATS
+416 TIVFTTHKATS
-427 AYLAKTLEEAGIS
+427 AYLAETLENAGIP
-440 FAQFLG
+440 FAEFLG
-446 DMSLKDKDAAI
+446 DMTLKQKDAAI
-457 EAFRDNV
+457 DAFRDSV
-464 PVLLASETGGE
+464 SVLLASETGGE

-480 FANAIVNY
+480 FANSIVNY

-509 KQDVFIFNFC
+509 TQDVFIFNFC
-519 LKGSIEEYILRI
+519 LKDSIEEYILRI

-560 EIVIDIWLKH
+560 EVVMSIWLKH
-570 QAKPELDTAFD
+570 QSLPSVSTAFD
-581 NLASELIKAKDKYR
+581 QLADELLKAKSKYR
-595 ETSELDEQIFGED
+595 STQELEEQIFGAD
-608 FEA
+608 LEA

>member
-1 MESLYTFKFNHSNAL
+1 MKFHVNAFRSGLTKRYVKTMETNYTFKFNSDTAL
-16 QALAHG
+16 SALKAG
-22 KTDNINYYEARKK
+22 LYDPINFYEARLDLFK
-35 LFNLSIMADYDQLVC
+35 LSVMADYDQLIC
-50 LPTLTAIDKHW
+50 LPTLTAIDKYW

-93 LILSEYLARGMIQ
+93 LIIAEYLARGMVQ
-106 SLLILTPASLVSQW
+106 SMLVLTPASLVSQW
-120 QQELQTKFNID
+120 QSELSDKFNIA
-131 TITSDDKQLQLNPSE
+131 TITTDNRDPQQPIDE
-146 FWSNNNRIIA
+146 FWTNNPRIIA

-161 KSPKHFNLVTTRNWD
+161 KSAKHYPHVTSRTWD
-176 LVIVDEAHH
+176 LVVVDEAHH
-185 LKNRNT
+185 LKNRTT

-217 VELFNLLT
+217 IELFNLLT
-225 LLKPGLLKTEAAF
+225 LLKPGLLQTEAAF
-238 KKEYVSSKNGRIPK
+238 KKEYVDSRNGRVPK
-252 NPEKLRQLM
+252 NPEKLRSLM

-269 RSLVDVQ
+269 RALVDVK
-276 LPKRFATTITVNPA
+276 LPKRFATTITVTPA
-290 KSEEKL
+290 AGEEKL
-296 YQDLTEYIRSLEM
+296 YQDLSEYLRSSE
-309 GESDTEKQDK
+309 DK
-319 LDTDKSQQ
+319 LDR
-327 LAPEKQDNSDNE
+327 L
-339 KPQQL
+339 
-344 APEKPHKL
+344 
-352 DKFSRTN
+352 SRTN

-368 QALADSLKNLAK
+368 GALADSLKQLTK
-380 KFPSEEL
+380 RLPDEEL
-387 KTLTRRASQIKQVEK
+387 KSLARRASQVKQVEK
-402 AIALVDLLKKSTQK
+402 AKVLVEMLSKSSQK
-416 TIVFTTHRATS
+416 TLVFTTHKATS
-427 AYLAKTLEEAGIS
+427 TYLTQTLQAANIP
-440 FAQFLG
+440 FAEFTG
-446 DMSLKDKDAAI
+446 GMSLKQKDEAI
-457 EAFRDNV
+457 AAFRDTV
-464 PVLLASETGGE
+464 SVLLASETGGE

-509 KQDVFIFNFC
+509 TQDVFIFNFC

-560 EIVIDIWLKH
+560 EIVMDIWLKH
-570 QAKPELDTAFD
+570 QVKPELDTAFEQLAD
-581 NLASELIKAKDKYR
+581 NLLKAKNQYQQIQ
-595 ETSELDEQIFGED
+595 ELDEQIFGED